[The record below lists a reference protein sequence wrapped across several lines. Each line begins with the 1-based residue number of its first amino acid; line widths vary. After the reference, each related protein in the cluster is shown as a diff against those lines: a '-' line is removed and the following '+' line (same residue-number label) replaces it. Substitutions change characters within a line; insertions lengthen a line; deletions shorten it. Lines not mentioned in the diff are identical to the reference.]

1 MTDTKELIIKLKQVR
16 KEKNLSLNDIVEMT
30 GNYLSKTTVQR
41 VFADGSENV
50 SFRYDDTIR
59 PLVRALLGEIDTI
72 EEGDDLDVKAM
83 KNLLQL
89 KIQRINELEKQ
100 ISDLRLLMAEEKEKG
115 HAKHEKERQQYERHI
130 NLLEDQISIKDKRME
145 EMKNRFDR
153 KDEQYTEL
161 VNRLLNCHC
170 CEKGK

>member
-16 KEKNLSLNDIVEMT
+16 KEKNLSLSDIVEMT

-130 NLLEDQISIKDKRME
+130 KLLDEQIQIKDKRME
-145 EMKNRFDR
+145 EMKARYDR

-161 VNRLLNCHC
+161 VNRLLDCHC
-170 CEKGK
+170 CSK

>member
-1 MTDTKELIIKLKQVR
+1 MTDTRELIIKLKQVR

-41 VFADGSENV
+41 VFADNSENV
-50 SFRYDDTIR
+50 SFRYDDTLR
-59 PLVRALLGEIDTI
+59 PLVRALLGDIDTI

-100 ISDLRLLMAEEKEKG
+100 IGDLRLLMAEEREKG

-130 NLLEDQISIKDKRME
+130 KLLDEQIQIKDKRME
-145 EMKNRFDR
+145 EMKSRYDR

-161 VNRLLNCHC
+161 VNRLLDCHC
-170 CEKGK
+170 CGKK